1 MRSTGVLPVDRI
13 CVMRRCGSRWAGRRP
28 CRQSPAQSPPRRSGR
43 CPESSEDA
51 GVEMDACHRWLLS
64 GGGVGTL
71 AGLKLKRA
79 APVGLPAR
87 RRNRNRTRNHANRA
101 VAKHMGHQ
109 AGGRCSADERQEG
122 FAKQPCHQGGFAKH
136 ICHQSLENRVFE
148 ANLLSNLL
156 LVAGLL
162 SNLLLVANLLS
173 NLLLVAGQPSNCPSL
188 VECLLSSVGPA
199 CACSMGGGP
208 SSTPSMPFGEAAL
221 PFADCMESLG
231 NAFAR

>member
-1 MRSTGVLPVDRI
+1 MDRI

-109 AGGRCSADERQEG
+109 AGGRCSADERQGG
-122 FAKQPCHQGGFAKH
+122 FAKQPCQQRGVAKHICHQGGFAKH
-136 ICHQSLENRVFE
+136 ICHQSLENRVFA

-156 LVAGLL
+156 
-162 SNLLLVANLLS
+162 
-173 NLLLVAGQPSNCPSL
+173 L

-208 SSTPSMPFGEAAL
+208 SSTPSVPFREAAL

>member
-71 AGLKLKRA
+71 AWLKLKRA